1 MKPLLLRDYQGQ
13 DITGWM
19 MSEKLDGW
27 RAFWTGSDFVTR
39 EGNVLDAPEWFTAGM
54 PSTML
59 DGEIFAGRGE
69 FNTIQGRMRDGWHGL
84 TFQVFDAPDFV
95 APFTSRYKLLQYVNL
110 PAHASLVRQER
121 CRDTKHM
128 IEAADAICDA
138 GGEGAVVRDPRA
150 MYVQG
155 RTETVLRW
163 VPQKPALNRRK
174 SA

>member
-1 MKPLLLRDYQGQ
+1 MKHLLLRDYQGQ
-13 DITGWM
+13 DITGWL

-39 EGNVLDAPEWFTAGM
+39 EGNVLDAPEWFKAGM
-54 PSTML
+54 PATML

-95 APFTSRYKLLQYVNL
+95 APFKSRYKLLQYVNL

-128 IEAADAICDA
+128 IEAADVICDA
-138 GGEGAVVRDPRA
+138 GGEGAVVRDPKA
-150 MYVQG
+150 MYMQG
-155 RTETVLRW
+155 RTGTVLRW
-163 VPQKPALNRRK
+163 VPQNPALTRRK